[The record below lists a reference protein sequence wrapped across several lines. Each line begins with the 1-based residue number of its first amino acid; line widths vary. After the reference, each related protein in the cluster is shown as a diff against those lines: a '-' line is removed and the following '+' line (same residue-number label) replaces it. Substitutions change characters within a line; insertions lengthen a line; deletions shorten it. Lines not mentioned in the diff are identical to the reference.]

1 MAGEGGQ
8 MSTGAGGTPA
18 SQQQPSTLLSSPAGS
33 AVLPGL
39 MSSSGASGVSQTAL
53 TASQQQ
59 QQKNQQA
66 QRASLYTQGAPIQVD
81 RSTGVHNIM
90 PLCRLIDLFI
100 FFWFIICS
108 WSSCDC
114 YLGSHS
120 WCWKGMV

>member
-8 MSTGAGGTPA
+8 MSTGAGGTPT

-33 AVLPGL
+33 GGLPGL

-59 QQKNQQA
+59 QQQQKNQQA

-81 RSTGVHNIM
+81 WSTGVHNIM

-100 FFWFIICS
+100 FF
-108 WSSCDC
+108 
-114 YLGSHS
+114 GSLSVH
-120 WCWKGMV
+120 GPLVIAT